1 MFGTP
6 DASIGPSTET
16 AVGCRR
22 WTRNRRER
30 PPHGAC
36 HCRRVVV
43 VVCRSVPWG
52 GVWFVFACGC
62 VLVVCVCVCGECASR
77 AVRVRRCRRGVAV
90 RRWGGCWK
98 SRGRS
103 GAVERRRTKTQEEE
117 GRASKLEAPE
127 SYRGHHA
134 AAKQSTTQPRR
145 ERRASRVV
153 VVVVVRQPNETKANR
168 ARHSHTHKHAHTRA
182 RARTRTRTRARV
194 GTMQI
199 HPHGT
204 ATGEEHLSNV
214 AGYESNFDSRPLL
227 PGAGTIDA
235 AYDSWKVFS

>member
-1 MFGTP
+1 MVP
-6 DASIGPSTET
+6 VT
-16 AVGCRR
+16 AAGWWWWSVALC
-22 WTRNRRER
+22 
-30 PPHGAC
+30 PGA
-36 HCRRVVV
+36 
-43 VVCRSVPWG
+43 
-52 GVWFVFACGC
+52 ACGSCLRVGVCSLC
-62 VLVVCVCVCGECASR
+62 VFVCVVNALAEQCG
-77 AVRVRRCRRGVAV
+77 VRRCRRGVAV
-90 RRWGGCWK
+90 RRWSGCWK

-153 VVVVVRQPNETKANR
+153 VVVVVIRQPNETKANR

-182 RARTRTRTRARV
+182 RARTRAR
-194 GTMQI
+194 TMQI

>member
-1 MFGTP
+1 M
-6 DASIGPSTET
+6 
-16 AVGCRR
+16 
-22 WTRNRRER
+22 
-30 PPHGAC
+30 
-36 HCRRVVV
+36 
-43 VVCRSVPWG
+43 
-52 GVWFVFACGC
+52 
-62 VLVVCVCVCGECASR
+62 
-77 AVRVRRCRRGVAV
+77 
-90 RRWGGCWK
+90 
-98 SRGRS
+98 
-103 GAVERRRTKTQEEE
+103 ERRRTETQEEE

-134 AAKQSTTQPRR
+134 AAKRSTAQPRR
-145 ERRASRVV
+145 ERRASHVVV

-168 ARHSHTHKHAHTRA
+168 ARHAHTHKHVHTRAKARA
-182 RARTRTRTRARV
+182 RARA
-194 GTMQI
+194 GAMQI